1 MGSRSVEP
9 GLCHQNGGAAHRHHP
24 ASQQGGDGRLKN
36 LAGGARAEMEE
47 RWLGQGIFKII
58 NIKIVSGS
66 ISAFSEATLTIGEKP
81 LKCCS

>member
-1 MGSRSVEP
+1 M
-9 GLCHQNGGAAHRHHP
+9 
-24 ASQQGGDGRLKN
+24 KN

>member
-1 MGSRSVEP
+1 MGSRSVRP
-9 GLCHQNGGAAHRHHP
+9 DGGAAHHYQP
-24 ASQQGGDGRLKN
+24 AGQQGGDGKLKN
-36 LAGGARAEMEE
+36 LTGGARAEMEE

-58 NIKIVSGS
+58 NSKIVSGS